1 MRKWR
6 IEDYSKYQVEMK
18 RIHEADVAKTWLAQ
32 MDFLKNF
39 DEKMKDVTTTEDRR
53 EKLKSIHPQTLKNML
68 DKQTPQ
74 FTKWHAVS
82 VSLRA
87 RARTHTHTHTHTHT
101 DTHRYTL
108 AVAHSLAVAH
118 TLNLDTTLN
127 PQVDSAFDHV
137 VIKKMSPKEIKERV
151 RESVRARNT
160 MARLTRVVAGWG
172 AKVAVFDNKT
182 GNYDMYFVTNDN
194 RLVSSNL
201 QNCEL

>member
-1 MRKWR
+1 MRKWS
-6 IEDYSKYQVEMK
+6 IEDYHKYQVEMK
-18 RIHEADVAKTWLAQ
+18 RIHEEDVVKTWLAQ
-32 MDFLKNF
+32 NDFLKNF

-53 EKLKSIHPQTLKNML
+53 EKLKSIHSQTLKNML

-87 RARTHTHTHTHTHT
+87 RARTHTHTHT

-151 RESVRARNT
+151 RESVRAKNT
-160 MARLTRVVAGWG
+160 MARLTRAVAGWG
-172 AKVAVFDNKT
+172 AKVAVFDNKK

-194 RLVSSNL
+194 CLVPSNL